1 MVAKVEKN
9 PLKKVTYVENA
20 IAATFDYFDFVI
32 QPLDKT
38 TALMIHKIV
47 QDFFH
52 PLVQGFHEAIEAVQ
66 ATAFDQPDP
75 ASNLVSGA
83 ALGHRAVEKVS

>member
-20 IAATFDYFDFVI
+20 IAATFDHFDFVV

-38 TALMIHKIV
+38 TTLAIDKIV
-47 QDFFH
+47 QDLFH
-52 PLVQGFHEAIEAVQ
+52 PLVQGLQEAIETVQ

-75 ASNLVSGA
+75 TSNLVPGA
-83 ALGHRAVEKVS
+83 TLGYRAVEKVG

>member
-1 MVAKVEKN
+1 MVTKVEKN

-38 TALMIHKIV
+38 TALVIHKIV
-47 QDFFH
+47 QDFWLSGNLRGKQ
-52 PLVQGFHEAIEAVQ
+52 P
-66 ATAFDQPDP
+66 FDFI
-75 ASNLVSGA
+75 
-83 ALGHRAVEKVS
+83 